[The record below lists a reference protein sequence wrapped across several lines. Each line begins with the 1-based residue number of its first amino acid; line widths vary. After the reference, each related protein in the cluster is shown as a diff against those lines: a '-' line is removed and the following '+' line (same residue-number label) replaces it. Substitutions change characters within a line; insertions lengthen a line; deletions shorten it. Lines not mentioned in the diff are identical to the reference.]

1 MSKKIRTIIVDDEIP
16 GRNALSAML
25 NPDPDIEIIAECRNG
40 LEAITQIRRHA
51 PDLVFL
57 DVQMPGADGFQV
69 IEEIGVELMPVTVFV
84 TAYDHHAIRAFS
96 VRALD
101 YLLKPFDHERFD
113 SALLRAKNQVRQQ
126 SLGSMSGKLLELLN
140 DLYADQKPAIQPK
153 DAKATFDHIEPKQSE
168 RLLIKSAG
176 RIYFIKTEEVDWI
189 EAMSEYVK
197 LHVGNKTHLM
207 RETMQNLHAKLDPK
221 KFLRIHRSTIVNI
234 ERIKDLQPLFKGEH
248 VVTLESG
255 TRLKSSRGYRN
266 SLQKLIDEAR

>member
-25 NPDPDIEIIAECRNG
+25 NPDPDIEIITECRNG
-40 LEAITQIRRHA
+40 LEAIMQIRQHT

-69 IEEIGVELMPVTVFV
+69 IEEIGVEQMPVTVFV
-84 TAYDHHAIRAFS
+84 TAYDRHAIRAFS

-113 SALLRAKNQVRQQ
+113 NALLRAKNQVRQQ
-126 SLGSMSGKLLELLN
+126 SLGSMSEKLLELLN
-140 DLYADQKPAIQPK
+140 DLQGDP
-153 DAKATFDHIEPKQSE
+153 KATTMQKDDKAIFDYAEAKQPE

-176 RIYFIKTEEVDWI
+176 RIYFIKTEEIDWI

-197 LHVGNKTHLM
+197 LHVGSKTHLM
-207 RETMQNLHAKLDPK
+207 RETLQNLHAKLDPK
-221 KFLRIHRSTIVNI
+221 KFLRIHRSTVVNI

-255 TRLKSSRGYRN
+255 TRLKSSRSYRS
-266 SLQKLIDEAR
+266 SLQKLINEAR